1 MNGDGMITIKEVAE
15 KAGVSSMTVTRV
27 INNSGYVS
35 QKTREKIESVIKET
49 GYIPNRLAS
58 TLFNGVNRTIAILV
72 PNLSNPYYLQ
82 VVDVMVKYASRSGI
96 FISIVKSSEENV
108 STILENLI
116 SIRVMG
122 ILNYSTHFPEKY
134 IDILRQLG
142 IKYIYAGHGKDL
154 FCMTV
159 NYEDAMKI
167 ALDKM
172 RNNGL
177 RYFYFISGISGEM
190 LENDTRVRYFDRYLK
205 TYDMPV
211 CEDTVMY
218 GNYPKDE
225 SYVIGYTKMSELI
238 GKGRKTD
245 VVMCLNDMM
254 AFGAITAAQKK
265 GKRIPEDIKVIG
277 FDNILISGML
287 NPSISTISLNIE
299 KEGSKYMEYLTGNKE
314 TYISEITADFIERES
329 TGIV

>member
-1 MNGDGMITIKEVAE
+1 MITIKEVAE

-35 QKTREKIESVIKET
+35 EKTRKKIEAVIKET

-72 PNLSNPYYLQ
+72 PDLSNPYYLQ
-82 VVDVMVKYASRSGI
+82 VVDVMEKYASKSGI
-96 FISIVKSSEENV
+96 FINIVKSSEENI
-108 STILENLI
+108 STILESLI
-116 SIRVMG
+116 GIRVMG

-134 IDILRQLG
+134 IDILRQLK

-159 NYEDAMKI
+159 NYENAMKI

-172 RNNGL
+172 LNGGL
-177 RYFYFISGISGEM
+177 RHFYFISGISGEM
-190 LENDTRVRYFDRYLK
+190 LESDTRVRYFNNYLK
-205 TYDMPV
+205 EHDLPV

-218 GNYPKDE
+218 GNYPKEE

-238 GKGRKTD
+238 EKEQKID
-245 VVMCLNDMM
+245 IVMCLNDMM

-265 GKRIPEDIKVIG
+265 GKKIPQDIKVVG

-287 NPSISTISLNIE
+287 NPSVSTISLNIE
-299 KEGSKYMEYLTGNKE
+299 KEGLKYIGYLTGSRE
-314 TYISEITADFIERES
+314 SYIGEITADFIERES
-329 TGIV
+329 TAIV